1 MSEIVGEDGSDGS
14 SDNGGGRGVAVGE
27 DAGDAVQFNTLCFFS
42 THVLAGISGN
52 GEIGQLEGASLAW
65 TTWTTEDG
73 EVVSLDGFEV
83 TGEVAMDPRSSSVT
97 ICVEAP
103 GNNAE

>member
-1 MSEIVGEDGSDGS
+1 MLS
-14 SDNGGGRGVAVGE
+14 SVV
-27 DAGDAVQFNTLCFFS
+27 V
-42 THVLAGISGN
+42 V
-52 GEIGQLEGASLAW
+52 EGASLAW
-65 TTWTTEDG
+65 TTWTTEHG

-103 GNNAE
+103 INFNWLHD